1 MDEEKIN
8 AFLSRFEAFSV
19 SFVIEDVEDF
29 SQYGLDDPTCTITLG
44 TEDETYEILL
54 GSYSTMDEE
63 RYVSIGDGKVYLVP
77 DDPLE
82 DYDAPLSE
90 MIRNDEIPA
99 FEEVEAIS
107 FEGDTAYDIYYEENS
122 PNTYCEEDVYFTE
135 LESGI
140 LPLDTSR
147 VSTYLSTVSGL
158 NLGTYVTYNA
168 TEEEIASCGLDDP
181 NLTVTVTCEAPV
193 EDIEE
198 TETAAEEDGG
208 ETATETEEAAEETEE
223 TATETRTFTLH
234 VGRSQEEVDAALE
247 EAEEGAEEEALAE
260 VPAYVRI
267 DDSPILY
274 EITSEEYDALMA
286 ASCDSLRHQ
295 EIFSGSFEQIRQ
307 LDIALEGE
315 AYTITCEVTED
326 EESEEGELLYTY
338 FYGEEEID
346 ATALQS
352 ALTALEASSFTDETP
367 GDTEEIRLTL
377 SLDNESIPEVELA
390 FYRYDGSDCLAVVDG
405 APVALVPRY
414 QVVDLIEAIHA
425 IVLDG

>member
-1 MDEEKIN
+1 
-8 AFLSRFEAFSV
+8 
-19 SFVIEDVEDF
+19 
-29 SQYGLDDPTCTITLG
+29 
-44 TEDETYEILL
+44 
-54 GSYSTMDEE
+54 
-63 RYVSIGDGKVYLVP
+63 
-77 DDPLE
+77 
-82 DYDAPLSE
+82 

-181 NLTVTVTCEAPV
+181 NLTVTVTYEAPV

-198 TETAAEEDGG
+198 TETAAEEDGE

-247 EAEEGAEEEALAE
+247 EAEEEALAE

-295 EIFSGSFEQIRQ
+295 EIFSGSFESIRQ
-307 LDIALEGE
+307 FDAALEG
-315 AYTITCEVTED
+315 ANYTITCETEED
-326 EESEEGELLYTY
+326 KESEEGALLYTY

-377 SLDNESIPEVELA
+377 SLDNESIPEVALS
-390 FYRYDGSDCLAVVDG
+390 FYRYDGSSCLAVVDG